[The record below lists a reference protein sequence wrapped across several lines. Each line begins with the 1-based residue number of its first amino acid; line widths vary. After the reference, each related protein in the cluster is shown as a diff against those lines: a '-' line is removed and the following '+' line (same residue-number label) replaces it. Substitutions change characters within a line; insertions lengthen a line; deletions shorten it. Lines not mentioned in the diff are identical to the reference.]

1 MTKEQMLEAFHAYL
15 EEKKIALSDEQLYRW
30 TQLLVPKKIKKNEFL
45 LHQGEVCRYVA
56 FVVKGCLRQYAIDAK
71 GHEHIMQFAPENWW
85 ISDMDSMS
93 NETPSTFF
101 IDAIEDSEVLLSDKH
116 SQDTIMEIPA
126 VALFFQRLIQNR
138 QAATQKRMM
147 DSMSAMADERYYDF
161 LKTYPLLSQRLPQH
175 MIAAYLG
182 ITPES
187 LSRIR
192 KNLGKKADK

>member
-1 MTKEQMLEAFHAYL
+1 
-15 EEKKIALSDEQLYRW
+15 
-30 TQLLVPKKIKKNEFL
+30 
-45 LHQGEVCRYVA
+45 
-56 FVVKGCLRQYAIDAK
+56 
-71 GHEHIMQFAPENWW
+71 
-85 ISDMDSMS
+85 
-93 NETPSTFF
+93 
-101 IDAIEDSEVLLSDKH
+101 
-116 SQDTIMEIPA
+116 MEIPA